1 MSAGPSKPDRAPE
14 RADAPLR
21 ELIAIALPAV
31 ATMTSYTLM
40 QFVDL
45 RMVAELGPDAVAAQ
59 GNGGM
64 AVWIPMA
71 AVVGMLSIVNTFVA
85 QNLGA
90 GTPEKGSAYAWNGL
104 WMCVL
109 AAAAL
114 AIPAIFARD
123 IFSSMGHAP
132 GVVDL
137 ETTYAQI
144 LFAGAFFPL
153 AGRSL
158 HHFFY
163 GAHQPGIVL
172 ISTVAANIVNIGA
185 NYVLIFGLWGF
196 PEWGVA
202 GAAVGTAL
210 GGLIEFV
217 LPMVVFLSPSMH
229 DRFATRT
236 SWRLSFDH
244 WRRLWRTGW
253 PAGLQ
258 QGNEMICWGVFM
270 MALAG
275 GVERFPTLTTV
286 DNAASWVTLRYLTLA
301 FMPTLGLSFAV
312 TAVVGRALGAGD
324 VPGAQR
330 RAWLGVRLGMAYMGA
345 CAVAFVVFREPLMRF
360 FVSSEFTPEQA
371 DEMIRVGGLL
381 MICAAVFQLFDAIG
395 VVLMGA
401 LRGAGDT
408 VWPGVVS
415 AALSWIVIVGGGWM
429 MLVIAPELRSV
440 GPWIA
445 AAAYIILLG
454 IAMTWRFVGGR
465 WRSIN
470 LLGDAPAT
478 PEAGIAPALVEPAP
492 AEPARA

>member
-1 MSAGPSKPDRAPE
+1 MSSGSIQPEAAPE

-71 AVVGMLSIVNTFVA
+71 ALVGMLSIVNTFVA
-85 QNLGA
+85 QHLGA
-90 GTPEKGSAYAWNGL
+90 GTPEKGSAFAWNGL
-104 WMCVL
+104 WMCVV

-114 AIPAIFARD
+114 AIPAVFARE
-123 IFSSMGHAP
+123 IFTAMGHTP
-132 GVVDL
+132 EVVAL
-137 ETTYAQI
+137 ETVYAQI

-163 GAHQPGIVL
+163 GAHRPAIVL
-172 ISTVAANIVNIGA
+172 ISTVVANIVNIGA

-196 PEWGVA
+196 PEWGIA
-202 GAAVGTAL
+202 GAAVGTVL
-210 GGLIEFV
+210 GGLIEFI
-217 LPMVVFLSPSMH
+217 LPMAVFLSPSLH
-229 DRFATRT
+229 ERFATRT
-236 SWRLSFDH
+236 SWRLSFEH

-270 MALAG
+270 MVLAG
-275 GVERFPTLTTV
+275 RFSTV

-312 TAVVGRALGAGD
+312 TAVVGRSLGAGD
-324 VPGAQR
+324 IAGAER

-345 CAVAFVVFREPLMRF
+345 CAVAFVVFREPLVGF
-360 FVSSEFTPEQA
+360 FADEFPPAQRE
-371 DEMIRVGGLL
+371 EMIRIGGWL
-381 MICAAVFQLFDAIG
+381 MICAAVFQLFDAVG

-415 AALSWIVIVGGGWM
+415 AALSWVVIVGGGWL
-429 MLVIAPELRSV
+429 MLTIAPELRSV

-454 IAMTWRFVGGR
+454 LAMIWRFVGGR

-470 LLGDAPAT
+470 LLGQSAT
-478 PEAGIAPALVEPAP
+478 APEAGAAPALIEPTP
-492 AEPARA
+492 TEPVRA